1 MNDYFTV
8 KEIEQLWYNS
18 MKLLRSDCTFYN
30 SMYAVIETSKMMGFT
45 EEQKEKIKSAFY
57 EQGFEKI
64 IITNPLEHTAEN
76 KNELLTEIGT
86 EEKMKNIIGTWKV
99 ISTDN
104 DNYSL
109 GYIYGTGLKEANELK
124 LNQDGTYVLAL
135 GLTYYQKGNYEIDT
149 DEIILTNNVNESD
162 NPDTEIIEKFTI
174 KNDKI
179 LLQET
184 IDGINVNVI
193 FEKEK

>member
-1 MNDYFTV
+1 
-8 KEIEQLWYNS
+8 
-18 MKLLRSDCTFYN
+18 
-30 SMYAVIETSKMMGFT
+30 
-45 EEQKEKIKSAFY
+45 
-57 EQGFEKI
+57 
-64 IITNPLEHTAEN
+64 
-76 KNELLTEIGT
+76 
-86 EEKMKNIIGTWKV
+86 MKNIIGTWKV

-135 GLTYYQKGNYEIDT
+135 GLTYYQKWNYEIDT